1 MKKKEKIA
9 NVLNNRVVKNAGWLI
24 FGKIAQMCIN
34 LFVGLLTAR
43 YLGPSNYGVINYGS
57 AYTAFFLNL
66 CTLGI
71 NSVLVKEF
79 VDYPNE
85 EGKIIGTTLGLKGVA
100 SVLSAISIMLISSFI
115 DANEPTT
122 ILVVDLLAFLIT
134 FLVVT
139 ILVRTIMYALNIIG
153 DLPVLHGL
161 NRVAGAF
168 LGMGTALVIVWVLFM
183 IITLSYRTGFGKASM
198 DMIDKSPLLTFLY
211 DHNYIMNAII
221 KFH

>member
-1 MKKKEKIA
+1 ME
-9 NVLNNRVVKNAGWLI
+9 
-24 FGKIAQMCIN
+24 
-34 LFVGLLTAR
+34 
-43 YLGPSNYGVINYGS
+43 S
-57 AYTAFFLNL
+57 
-66 CTLGI
+66 
-71 NSVLVKEF
+71 F
-79 VDYPNE
+79 VDY
-85 EGKIIGTTLGLKGVA
+85 IGAYLAKV
-100 SVLSAISIMLISSFI
+100 I
-115 DANEPTT
+115 
-122 ILVVDLLAFLIT
+122 VDILAFLIT

-168 LGMGTALVIVWVLFM
+168 LGMGTALVIVWVFFM

-198 DMIDKSPLLTFLY
+198 GMIDKSPLLTFLY